1 METRNEK
8 CYTWGFLSNFNKL
21 YTCEALAWLG
31 QQISNLKTV
40 CASKARLLIVQ
51 TVVSWCTQEKDFP
64 REKIFLPTE
73 KCFYTQ
79 KTIFFFKKIFLHW
92 LERIN
97 FLLKEEFLILTR
109 EANFSRSK
117 KFFFVEKIS
126 YPFWKKSNFPNK
138 NQYFM
143 LV

>member
-21 YTCEALAWLG
+21 YTCEALARLG

-40 CASKARLLIVQ
+40 CASKARLLVVQ

-79 KTIFFFKKIFLHW
+79 QTILKKKNFFFALAW
-92 LERIN
+92 
-97 FLLKEEFLILTR
+97 
-109 EANFSRSK
+109 
-117 KFFFVEKIS
+117 
-126 YPFWKKSNFPNK
+126 K
-138 NQYFM
+138 NQFFA
-143 LV
+143 